1 MLHSG
6 GCGLLSIVTEMGEF
20 VPLLTIGYNAFDYTL
35 LEKPAAFCCRFYC
48 YGHMEML
55 TNVQQDVSTKIISAQ
70 RDNFRHY
77 ANPLQMIANLWQY
90 RELIGQFTKRNV
102 FERYK
107 GSYLGLIWSFITP
120 LAILLVYTFVFSV
133 IFQARWE
140 GVAVDNH
147 ASFALALFAGLIAFN
162 IFSESSLAAPT
173 LIVNNPN
180 YVKRVVFPLE
190 ILPVSTLA
198 AAVIHSLFSLVILLI
213 GALIV
218 LGAIPW
224 TLIFLPLM
232 YLPLLFFCLGLSWFL
247 ASLGVFIRDIGHLL
261 GVVVQMLFFL
271 TPIFYPVSAVPPSFR
286 IFIYINPLS
295 FIVNHFR
302 RVTLFGQQPDWGEY
316 LLITIAAFGV
326 CLLGYVWFMKSKKT
340 FADVV

>member
-1 MLHSG
+1 MFTTS
-6 GCGLLSIVTEMGEF
+6 
-20 VPLLTIGYNAFDYTL
+20 
-35 LEKPAAFCCRFYC
+35 
-48 YGHMEML
+48 
-55 TNVQQDVSTKIISAQ
+55 QQDGSTTIISAQ
-70 RDNFRHY
+70 QDNFRHY
-77 ANPLQMIANLWQY
+77 ANPFKMFANLWQY

-102 FERYK
+102 FARYK

-133 IFQARWE
+133 VFRARWE
-140 GVAVDNH
+140 GAVTDSH
-147 ASFALALFAGLIAFN
+147 AEFALALFAGLIAFN

-198 AAVIHSLFSLVILLI
+198 AAVIHSFFSLVILLTGI
-213 GALIV
+213 LIV
-218 LGAIPW
+218 LGTVPW
-224 TLIFLPLM
+224 TLIFLPLI
-232 YLPLLFFCLGLSWFL
+232 YLPLLFLCLGLSWFL
-247 ASLGVFIRDIGHLL
+247 SSLGVFIRDVGHLL
-261 GVVVQMLFFL
+261 GVIVQMLFFL
-271 TPIFYPVSAVPPSFR
+271 TPIFYPISAVPPSFR

-316 LLITIAAFGV
+316 LLITIAAFGMS
-326 CLLGYVWFMKSKKT
+326 LLGYVWFMKSKKT